1 VEAALGELMGRLP
14 MLLPIAALPDAEPC
28 EPPPPWL
35 LPLDPRAMAAVPAN
49 AKPMVARHM
58 TVRFL
63 MCDML
68 NS

>member
-1 VEAALGELMGRLP
+1 